1 MISLAK
7 KGEERKQKSQGCCVT
22 FKPKNYPEIL
32 LSAHAQTSQANVLH
46 LDLKARTFTTC
57 KRPCGKFYLL
67 IVWEWPENHLT
78 TCSFKTRFSA
88 KSPGANELHRY
99 IHITLFK
106 LALML
111 EQLERASTIE
121 QSSETNYRYIKLL
134 FSCCFTF
141 WVCITSIC
149 FSNEQLLILW
159 DQIVI
164 LYCTAVLVL
173 HIHFCL
179 SNNTYLIFFFL

>member
-1 MISLAK
+1 
-7 KGEERKQKSQGCCVT
+7 
-22 FKPKNYPEIL
+22 
-32 LSAHAQTSQANVLH
+32 
-46 LDLKARTFTTC
+46 
-57 KRPCGKFYLL
+57 
-67 IVWEWPENHLT
+67 
-78 TCSFKTRFSA
+78 
-88 KSPGANELHRY
+88 
-99 IHITLFK
+99 
-106 LALML
+106 ML

-159 DQIVI
+159 DQIDI

-179 SNNTYLIFFFL
+179 SNNTYLIFFSCNLFKHFFFAIFFAQIAWAIQTDANFFSHG

>member
-1 MISLAK
+1 
-7 KGEERKQKSQGCCVT
+7 
-22 FKPKNYPEIL
+22 
-32 LSAHAQTSQANVLH
+32 
-46 LDLKARTFTTC
+46 
-57 KRPCGKFYLL
+57 
-67 IVWEWPENHLT
+67 
-78 TCSFKTRFSA
+78 
-88 KSPGANELHRY
+88 
-99 IHITLFK
+99 
-106 LALML
+106 ML

-121 QSSETNYRYIKLL
+121 QSSETNYQYIKLL

-173 HIHFCL
+173 HINFCL